1 MRPSGRTHAR
11 RRACIRAAARTLLMA
26 SLRARGRFAFQ
37 SAAWRAAKLHVHH
50 LTTVRPNPATLA
62 YFSSRAS
69 ASFSRS
75 RLAT

>member
-1 MRPSGRTHAR
+1 MSAALGGMHACVAVHARTR
-11 RRACIRAAARTLLMA
+11 RRAHALLMA

-62 YFSSRAS
+62 YFSSR
-69 ASFSRS
+69 RQ
-75 RLAT
+75 RLILSL